1 MERIG
6 ERLRHYRREA
16 RKTLLDV
23 ASEAG
28 LSVGFLSQA
37 ERNLSGVSIS
47 SLANIAKALNV
58 PLRLLIDQP
67 EQRSAD
73 SHAGQRQ
80 RYSTID
86 RGQTYER
93 LSSSFPGSQ
102 INATK
107 MCLPVG
113 YESETVAHDG
123 DEFVY
128 VLSGSVRYNV
138 GGTDYLLQPGDS
150 LHFDG
155 RQYHCLA
162 TVGAVAAE
170 VVSVGTLPIFDDAQ
184 AGDAPTDRIR

>member
-1 MERIG
+1 MDRIG
-6 ERLRHYRREA
+6 ERLRRYRREA
-16 RKTLLDV
+16 RKTLLEV

-37 ERNLSGVSIS
+37 ERNLSGVSLS

-73 SHAGQRQ
+73 SHAGQRR
-80 RYSTID
+80 RYSTVD

-102 INATK
+102 LNATK

-113 YESETVAHDG
+113 YESETVSHDG

-162 TVGAVAAE
+162 TVGATAAE
-170 VVSVGTLPIFDDAQ
+170 VVSVGTLSIFDDTQTQDGQ
-184 AGDAPTDRIR
+184 AGQVR

>member
-1 MERIG
+1 MEQLG
-6 ERLRHYRREA
+6 ERLRRYRREA

-37 ERNLSGVSIS
+37 ERNLSGVSLS

-67 EQRSAD
+67 EQRSPD
-73 SHAGQRQ
+73 SHQGQRR
-80 RYSTID
+80 RYTTID

-102 INATK
+102 INAVK

-113 YESETVAHDG
+113 YVSESVTHDG

-128 VLSGSVRYNV
+128 VLSGTVRYCV
-138 GGTDYLLQPGDS
+138 GGTDYPLQSGDS

-155 RQYHCLA
+155 RNQHFLA
-162 TVGAVAAE
+162 NTGTIPAE
-170 VVSVGTLPIFDDAQ
+170 VVSVGTLPIFDDA
-184 AGDAPTDRIR
+184 ADMA

>member
-1 MERIG
+1 MSTDRIG
-6 ERLRHYRREA
+6 ERLRRYRRAA

-28 LSVGFLSQA
+28 LSAGFLSQA
-37 ERNLSGVSIS
+37 ERNLSGVSLS

-58 PLRLLIDQP
+58 PLRLLLDQP

-73 SHAGQRQ
+73 SHAGRRQ
-80 RYSTID
+80 RYSTVD
-86 RGQTYER
+86 QGQSYER

-102 INATK
+102 INAVK

-113 YESETVAHDG
+113 YASETVSHDG

-128 VLSGSVRYNV
+128 VLSGRVRYRV
-138 GGTDYLLQPGDS
+138 GGEEYLLEAGDS

-155 RQYHCLA
+155 RQNHDLA
-162 TVGAVAAE
+162 NVGDIAVE
-170 VVSVGTLPIFDDAQ
+170 VVSVGTLALFDDAPP
-184 AGDAPTDRIR
+184 AS

>member
-6 ERLRHYRREA
+6 ERLRRYRREA
-16 RKTLLDV
+16 RKTLLEV

-37 ERNLSGVSIS
+37 ERNLSGVSLS

-67 EQRSAD
+67 EQRSPD
-73 SHAGQRQ
+73 SHAGARR
-80 RYSTID
+80 RYSTSD
-86 RGQTYER
+86 RGQSYER
-93 LSSSFPGSQ
+93 LSSTFPGSQ
-102 INATK
+102 INAVK
-107 MCLPVG
+107 MSLPVG
-113 YESETVAHDG
+113 YASESVTHDG

-128 VLSGSVRYNV
+128 VLSGTVRYSV
-138 GGTDYLLQPGDS
+138 GGIDYPLQAGDS

-162 TVGAVAAE
+162 NVGEIPAE
-170 VVSVGTLPIFDDAQ
+170 LVSVGTLPIFDDA
-184 AGDAPTDRIR
+184 AGA

>member
-1 MERIG
+1 MEQLG
-6 ERLRHYRREA
+6 ERLRRYRREA
-16 RKTLLDV
+16 HKTLLDV

-37 ERNLSGVSIS
+37 ERNLSGVSLS
-47 SLANIAKALNV
+47 SLANIARALNV

-67 EQRSAD
+67 EQRSPD
-73 SHAGQRQ
+73 SREGHRR

-102 INATK
+102 INAVR

-113 YESETVAHDG
+113 YVSESVTHGG

-128 VLSGSVRYNV
+128 VLSGAVRYCV
-138 GGTDYLLQPGDS
+138 AGVDYPLESGDS

-155 RQYHCLA
+155 RHQHFLA
-162 TVGAVAAE
+162 NTGATPAE
-170 VVSVGTLPIFDDAQ
+170 VVSVGTLPIFDDQ
-184 AGDAPTDRIR
+184 ADA

>member
-1 MERIG
+1 MSMERIG
-6 ERLRHYRREA
+6 ERLRRYRREA

-67 EQRSAD
+67 EQRSPD
-73 SHAGQRQ
+73 SHAGQRR
-80 RYSTID
+80 RYGTVD

-93 LSSSFPGSQ
+93 LSSRFPGSQ
-102 INATK
+102 INAVK
-107 MCLPVG
+107 MCLPVD
-113 YESETVAHDG
+113 YVSEAVAHDG

-128 VLSGSVRYNV
+128 VLAGSVRYCV
-138 GGTDYLLQPGDS
+138 GGVDYLLQAGDS

-155 RQYHCLA
+155 RHSHFLA
-162 TVGAVAAE
+162 NVGTVAAE
-170 VVSVGTLPIFDDAQ
+170 MVSVGTLPIFDDTP
-184 AGDAPTDRIR
+184 GDS